1 MTSITHRSTN
11 FLNFSSV
18 ELFNDDQFEKQ
29 NCLYSNFDFQDLQN
43 RILNQEIDP
52 SDKLNVDLNFQC
64 DLLAAVQ
71 IVNREE
77 VLLHLQ
83 DLQRMIYSYLQIAG
97 LWNPSQRSGVLE
109 KLELIEAH
117 IAVLESDFTSNL
129 QSRLSK
135 IILLETHL
143 DQSQGY
149 KPNFFEEEPIDLG
162 EIAVMTQ
169 NAPFMEFLLD
179 QGYILK
185 PNEWKRGDFFK
196 PYLASKST
204 SASLALLQM
213 LLDRGFKLS
222 DLLSS
227 HYDSWM
233 SVKIGAKENRDVNL
247 ENLIDC
253 ESKRTNPYLM
263 KV

>member
-18 ELFNDDQFEKQ
+18 ELLKDDQFEKQ

-77 VLLHLQ
+77 VLLHLK

-143 DQSQGY
+143 DQSKGY
-149 KPNFFEEEPIDLG
+149 KPLFFEEEPIDLG

-169 NAPFMEFLLD
+169 NVSFMEFLLD

-185 PNEWKRGDFFK
+185 PENWKRGDFFK
-196 PYLASKST
+196 PYLSSKST
-204 SASLALLQM
+204 PASLALIEN
-213 LLDRGFKLS
+213 LLDRGFVLS
-222 DLLSS
+222 DLLTS
-227 HYDSWM
+227 HYNSPIE
-233 SVKIGAKENRDVNL
+233 VKIVAQRLQD
-247 ENLIDC
+247 ENLQKLLDR
-253 ESKRTNPYLM
+253 ESKRINPYLM